1 MKPEPCPRTEQLS
14 ALIDEELQA
23 RPREEIES
31 HAAIC
36 PVCGS
41 MLRELTELRLALRPL
56 GEARPGVDLAPL
68 ISPRL
73 APRATPRPAKSD
85 KPWWNVW
92 QLLPSGLAAA
102 GTLTAGVYL
111 GAVLGGGA
119 TVSATPLAAMAVFDP
134 IPPGGI
140 CVGLQSCYSPGK

>member
-1 MKPEPCPRTEQLS
+1 MKPGPCPRTEQLS
-14 ALIDEELQA
+14 ALVDEELPA

-36 PVCGS
+36 PVCGA
-41 MLRELTELRLALRPL
+41 MLRELTELKLALRPL
-56 GEARPGVDLAPL
+56 GDARPGIDLVPL
-68 ISPRL
+68 ISPQL
-73 APRATPRPAKSD
+73 APRVRPRPAKSG
-85 KPWWNVW
+85 KPWWHVW

-111 GAVLGGGA
+111 GALLAGGA
-119 TVSATPLAAMAVFDP
+119 VASATPLSAMAVFDP

-140 CVGLQSCYSPGK
+140 CVGLRSCYSSGK